1 MNKKETRSEF
11 RNGIF
16 ERDHYA
22 CAMCGHRPK
31 DVSELDAHHITSRDL
46 MPNGGYC
53 KANGITL
60 CTDRCTEPCPNC
72 HERAEHYH
80 KYGVPFPGYSP
91 ADLYA
96 KIGSSYNEAVSA
108 SLALELTLE
117 NAQQIVNF
125 WERVDQVTRREDSIV
140 EVMGERNATTWE
152 MACEE
157 LNESDPHVL
166 RYGKGRFNG
175 TNR

>member
-1 MNKKETRSEF
+1 
-11 RNGIF
+11 
-16 ERDHYA
+16 
-22 CAMCGHRPK
+22 MCGHSPAPEEWQAEK
-31 DVSELDAHHITSRDL
+31 PPLDAHHVTNRRL
-46 MPNGGYC
+46 MPFGGYVA
-53 KANGITL
+53 ANGASVCET
-60 CTDRCTEPCPNC
+60 C

-175 TNR
+175 TDR